1 MRGRL
6 CRALKGLHTLRRI
19 KAESLPALWGVWSAM
34 RLAVAV
40 VALML
45 IAGCG
50 IEDEGPGGN
59 ACTHFSHVID
69 DINSGVLNEKEI
81 ELKLW
86 EVYDHVRGLS
96 PCGSYCRV
104 QNAAGDV
111 YVARA
116 SRDSDEWVDAVD
128 EMIEACE
135 NVLRTSS
142 WG

>member
-6 CRALKGLHTLRRI
+6 CRTLKGLHALRRI
-19 KAESLPALWGVWSAM
+19 KAESPPALWGVSIAM

-40 VALML
+40 VVLML

-50 IEDEGPGGN
+50 VPDEGSGGN
-59 ACTHFSHVID
+59 ACTHFSHAID
-69 DINSGVLNEKEI
+69 DINSGVLNEREI

-104 QNAAGDV
+104 QNAARDV

-116 SRDSDEWVDAVD
+116 SREFDEWADAVD

-135 NVLRTSS
+135 NVIRTA
-142 WG
+142 G